1 MATLLV
7 ETSESIRSKI
17 SFQIHAPKQLFNS
30 IKSIMDS
37 SIGGPVMT
45 SIVMT
50 ELENEIIKPFMN
62 DGTQFY

>member
-1 MATLLV
+1 MAILLV
-7 ETSESIRSKI
+7 QTSESIHSKI
-17 SFQIHAPKQLFNS
+17 SFQIHAPKQLFSS

-50 ELENEIIKPFMN
+50 ELENEIIKPLMN

>member
-1 MATLLV
+1 
-7 ETSESIRSKI
+7 
-17 SFQIHAPKQLFNS
+17 
-30 IKSIMDS
+30 MDS